1 MVKEEMVNLLNA
13 DLRNEL
19 KHMLFYLHSAS
30 MIRGLHR
37 EEVRKF
43 LLEEATSEM
52 EHVKLFQDLIIGLGG
67 IPTTTPN
74 SFQTFSDVR
83 DILTYALTM
92 EDEVVKNYTE
102 RSTQAEEWG
111 GIDGKW
117 IESFLEEQIADSRT
131 DADHI
136 RQMLR

>member
-1 MVKEEMVNLLNA
+1 MVKEEMVNLLNN

-19 KHMLFYLHSAS
+19 KHMMFYLYSAS
-30 MIRGLHR
+30 SVRGLNR
-37 EEVRKF
+37 EEIRKF

-67 IPTTTPN
+67 IPTTQPN
-74 SFQTFSDVR
+74 TFQTFSDAR
-83 DILTYALTM
+83 DILAYALTM

-102 RSTQAEEWG
+102 RSAQAEEWG
-111 GIDGKW
+111 GVDGKW
-117 IESFLEEQIADSRT
+117 LESFLEEQITDSRT
-131 DADHI
+131 DGDNI